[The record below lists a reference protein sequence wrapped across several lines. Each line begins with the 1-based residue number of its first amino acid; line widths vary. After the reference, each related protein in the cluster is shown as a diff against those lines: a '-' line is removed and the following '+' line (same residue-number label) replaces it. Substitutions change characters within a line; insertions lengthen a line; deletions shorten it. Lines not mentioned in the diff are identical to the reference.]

1 MDLLKA
7 EMDRKKQRT
16 SELVARAGGEKGGRR
31 FVRRG
36 EAARLEKEE
45 RQSKQAELIKL
56 RDEKKRKR
64 EIEEQRRE
72 EEDEK
77 RKHSSTDSKK
87 KAKESVA
94 ATKSKAK
101 EEDASAAAQAAEAAV
116 SANEVPLREA
126 KSRLRALGL
135 PITLFGETQAQRSTR
150 LLAAEDDKGHH
161 QDDFTLAD
169 GHNVNNEFLGNVST
183 DLTGSHLDAAT
194 GRDEVVVD
202 ADAKDADSD
211 DDDDDDDNEMGARA
225 ARQAAS
231 VKGGQTAGAGEAEGE
246 GTRGGRASSDIIAA
260 AVKAAVGGGAAG
272 DDAGL
277 DGEVKELERNKLV
290 RTFFRGLLKEW
301 EMDLNKRPD
310 HVKRTVQGKLETK
323 TQKQAKDYM
332 RPLFKLCK
340 QKALPDGILN
350 NLVTMINFMKEGE
363 FVRANDIYLLTAIGN
378 APWPIGLTMVG
389 IHERSGRERIS
400 SKNVAHIMNNE
411 AQRKYLVSVKRLMTY
426 LQDKRTDIAPS
437 KKVR

>member
-1 MDLLKA
+1 MWLC
-7 EMDRKKQRT
+7 
-16 SELVARAGGEKGGRR
+16 LVAYKL
-31 FVRRG
+31 
-36 EAARLEKEE
+36 ARPLTPN
-45 RQSKQAELIKL
+45 SIL
-56 RDEKKRKR
+56 R
-64 EIEEQRRE
+64 
-72 EEDEK
+72 
-77 RKHSSTDSKK
+77 
-87 KAKESVA
+87 
-94 ATKSKAK
+94 TK
-101 EEDASAAAQAAEAAV
+101 
-116 SANEVPLREA
+116 
-126 KSRLRALGL
+126 
-135 PITLFGETQAQRSTR
+135 
-150 LLAAEDDKGHH
+150 
-161 QDDFTLAD
+161 
-169 GHNVNNEFLGNVST
+169 NNEFLGNVST

-340 QKALPDGILN
+340 QKVCMCVCMRAS
-350 NLVTMINFMKEGE
+350 V
-363 FVRANDIYLLTAIGN
+363 VRDLSSVLLSPHA
-378 APWPIGLTMVG
+378 MV
-389 IHERSGRERIS
+389 
-400 SKNVAHIMNNE
+400 
-411 AQRKYLVSVKRLMTY
+411 
-426 LQDKRTDIAPS
+426 
-437 KKVR
+437 